1 MDERQPPD
9 NGADEDAYVIPA
21 DEDVEI
27 PAKWQTVA
35 TYELE
40 LPARCPHCRDP
51 IRTLKV
57 LRLVR
62 SKVAFTS
69 TLPRSGR
76 AMVCPQCDA
85 IISVEASGLI

>member
-1 MDERQPPD
+1 VDERQPPD